1 MPELDTTETK
11 VIVRDRFYQEDA
23 PISGKG
29 YLLGRRYDAGDVWHL
44 VDTAEESGFRQAL
57 FEDVQI
63 VGKYTSRDTEGS
75 IDGKFLPTTDYLDV
89 TIGDNE
95 IVNVRVVQDDET
107 IRDDISVRP
116 VDLDRLFIRLDEN
129 NTQINEL
136 SDKKVGIVGLG
147 SGGSLLAMYLAKSG
161 VEDMVFIDGDR
172 YEEHNIVRHICGIN
186 DIGRKKV
193 AAVKEH
199 IQDRIPEVSIET
211 VNSQFKL
218 RSEQDAERFE
228 RLLGDCDAI
237 ISATGRHNI
246 NFRLESFIQTLER
259 DITVFYGGMFS
270 DLKGGILI
278 RVSEE
283 KSDPTYHEI
292 YEEESGSENPD
303 IKTVDVEGTYQ
314 PPEEEDA
321 HSVPGLGIDV
331 DNLTIFMAKM
341 VLIELLEN
349 VDHDRY
355 ELGESMYVWA
365 NREFEAPSFNEDV
378 WYRYPPLELSIIP
391 ESNIK

>member
-44 VDTAEESGFRQAL
+44 VDTAEESGFQQAL

-193 AAVKEH
+193 TAVKEH

-283 KSDPTYHEI
+283 RSDPTYHEI

-341 VLIELLEN
+341 VLTELLEN

>member
-193 AAVKEH
+193 TAVKEH

-341 VLIELLEN
+341 VLTELLEN

>member
-193 AAVKEH
+193 TAVKEH

-341 VLIELLEN
+341 VLTELLES

>member
-75 IDGKFLPTTDYLDV
+75 INGKFLPTTDYLDV

-193 AAVKEH
+193 TAVKEH

-341 VLIELLEN
+341 VLTELLEN

>member
-193 AAVKEH
+193 TAVKEH

-331 DNLTIFMAKM
+331 DNLTIFMTKM
-341 VLIELLEN
+341 VLTELLEN

>member
-75 IDGKFLPTTDYLDV
+75 IDGKFLPTADYLDV

-193 AAVKEH
+193 TAVKEH

-341 VLIELLEN
+341 VLTELLEN

>member
-44 VDTAEESGFRQAL
+44 VDTAEESGFQQAL

-75 IDGKFLPTTDYLDV
+75 IDGKFLPTADYLDV

-193 AAVKEH
+193 TAVKEH

-341 VLIELLEN
+341 VLTELLEN

>member
-193 AAVKEH
+193 TAVKEH

-341 VLIELLEN
+341 VLTELLEN

-391 ESNIK
+391 ESNVK

>member
-193 AAVKEH
+193 TAVKEH

-283 KSDPTYHEI
+283 RSDPTYHEI

-341 VLIELLEN
+341 VLTELLEN

>member
-44 VDTAEESGFRQAL
+44 VDTAEESGFQQAL

-193 AAVKEH
+193 TAVKEH

-341 VLIELLEN
+341 VLTELLEN

>member
-75 IDGKFLPTTDYLDV
+75 INGKFLPTTDYLDV

-193 AAVKEH
+193 TAVKEH

-259 DITVFYGGMFS
+259 DITVFYGVMFS

-341 VLIELLEN
+341 VLTELLEN

>member
-1 MPELDTTETK
+1 MPELDTTDTK
-11 VIVRDRFYQEDA
+11 VIVRDCFYQRNT
-23 PISGKG
+23 PINGMG
-29 YLLGRRYDAGDVWHL
+29 YLLGKRHDDGGVWHL
-44 VDTAEESGFRQAL
+44 MDTMEEDRFQQAL
-57 FEDVQI
+57 FEDIQI
-63 VGKYTSRDTEGS
+63 VGKYTTGNTAGS
-75 IDGKFLPTTDYLDV
+75 IDGQFLPTTEYLD
-89 TIGDNE
+89 INIENNE
-95 IVNVRVVQDDET
+95 ITNVRVVQGDE
-107 IRDDISVRP
+107 IVRDDISVRP
-116 VDLDRLFIRLDEN
+116 IDLDRLFIRVDQD
-129 NTQINEL
+129 NTQLNEL
-136 SDKKVGIVGLG
+136 RDKKVGIVGLG
-147 SGGSLLAMYLAKSG
+147 SGGSLLALYLAKSG

-341 VLIELLEN
+341 VLTELLES